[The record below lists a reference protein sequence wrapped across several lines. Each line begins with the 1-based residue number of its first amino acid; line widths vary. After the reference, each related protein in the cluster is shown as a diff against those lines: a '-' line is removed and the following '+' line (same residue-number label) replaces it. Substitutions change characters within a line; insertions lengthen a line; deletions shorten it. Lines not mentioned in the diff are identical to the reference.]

1 MEGNIGSMP
10 EWRRASLKE
19 ITLTVG
25 TLSESDEVAAA
36 AAAKTIG
43 SSCCGGA
50 N

>member
-36 AAAKTIG
+36 AKTIG